1 MKTRF
6 RSYSPMAA
14 ALLATTILLFAGNLI
29 GAKKPK
35 ETPPSE
41 AAAPTVPKPDI
52 PDLEFIT
59 RLREEEF
66 GHGEVMDIMSH
77 LTDDIGP
84 RLTGSPNMKKANEWT
99 RDQFTKW
106 GLVNAHLEAW
116 GTFGRGWAYQL
127 CEVRML
133 SPDIMQFLALPKAW
147 TPGTNG
153 PIRGEVTQVIATTP
167 ADLEKYRGKLSGK
180 IVLLGESRVPEPL
193 EKPFFRRED
202 DADLTKIAE
211 FEIPR
216 PFDESRRAE
225 ARAEALKRNQ
235 FQEQLAKFLTE
246 EHVVAVLEPSRQPGQ
261 DGTIFVESGGSY
273 EKGKTI
279 GVPRITLAIEH
290 YGRMARLLAKKVP
303 VEVEVN
309 VEAQFYDDDDKAYDT
324 LAEIPGA
331 DPKLKEQLVMLGG
344 HMDSWHAGEG
354 ATDNGAGV
362 AVAMEAVRLLKKLGV
377 QPRRTIRVA
386 LWSGEEE
393 GILGSRGYV
402 KNHFGGRPEP
412 PTPRDQNVPAFM
424 RPPAGPL
431 QLKPEQKLVS
441 TYFNLDNGTGKVRG
455 VFLQGNALV
464 APIFQKWIEP
474 FRDLGMTTLT
484 MRNTGS
490 TDHISFDAVGIP
502 GFQFIQDP
510 MDYGT
515 ITHHSNLDV
524 YEHIRAE
531 DLKQAAV
538 IMACFV
544 YNAAMRD
551 EMIPRKPIR
560 PEEFQPPQP
569 ESGAEKKAEPA
580 LPPANP
586 VNPATPLPSAGQQ
599 PPKP

>member
-1 MKTRF
+1 
-6 RSYSPMAA
+6 MAA
-14 ALLATTILLFAGNLI
+14 ALAAATLFLFAGNLL

-35 ETPPSE
+35 ETPPGE
-41 AAAPTVPKPDI
+41 AAARATPKPDI
-52 PDLEFIT
+52 SDLEFIT

-84 RLTGSPNMKKANEWT
+84 RLTGSPNMKKANEWS

-106 GLVNAHLEAW
+106 GLINAHLEAW
-116 GTFGRGWAYQL
+116 GTFGRGWAYQF

-133 SPDIMQFLALPKAW
+133 SPDIMQFLALPEAW
-147 TPGTNG
+147 TPGTKG
-153 PIRGEVTQVIATTP
+153 PIRGEVTQLVASTS
-167 ADLEKYRGKLSGK
+167 ADLEKYKGKLAGK
-180 IVLLGESRVPEPL
+180 IVLVGEARVPEPI
-193 EKPFFRRED
+193 EKPLFRRDD
-202 DADLTKIAE
+202 DADLAKIAE
-211 FEIPR
+211 YQIPGGGPGGPPNR
-216 PFDESRRAE
+216 QQFGQRF
-225 ARAEALKRNQ
+225 Q
-235 FQEQLAKFLTE
+235 FQRELEKFLTDE
-246 EHVVAVLEPSRQPGQ
+246 RVAAVLDITRSPGE
-261 DGTIFVESGGSY
+261 DGTIFVQSGGSY
-273 EKGKTI
+273 EKGKAI
-279 GVPRITLAIEH
+279 GFPRLTLSVEH

-303 VEVEVN
+303 VQVEVN

-331 DPKLKEQLVMLGG
+331 DPNLKDQLVMLGG
-344 HMDSWHAGEG
+344 HLDSWHAGEG

-362 AVAMEAVRLLKKLGV
+362 AVVMEAVRLLKKLGV

-393 GILGSRGYV
+393 GLLGSRGYV
-402 KNHFGGRPEP
+402 KEHYGSRPEN
-412 PTPRDQNVPAFM
+412 TNPRYKDMPAFL
-424 RPPAGPL
+424 RPPGGPL

-441 TYFNLDNGTGKVRG
+441 AYFNLDNGAGKVRG
-455 VFLQGNALV
+455 VYLQGNAQV
-464 APIFQKWIEP
+464 APIFQKWMEP

-502 GFQFIQDP
+502 AFQFIQDP

-515 ITHHSNLDV
+515 ITHHSNIDV
-524 YEHIRAE
+524 YEHIRAD

-551 EMIPRKPIR
+551 EMLPRKPIR
-560 PEEFQPPQP
+560 PEEFQPPQEP
-569 ESGAEKKAEPA
+569 EGGEEMKGGPET
-580 LPPANP
+580 PPANP
-586 VNPATPLPSAGQQ
+586 VKSATPPPS
-599 PPKP
+599 